1 MKTMTIGGLSDRTG
15 VHIET
20 IRYYERESILPK
32 PSRNKAGRRVYDVSD
47 VRMLNFIHKC
57 RGFGYS
63 LKEIVSLLELVDT
76 SRFTCKKI
84 HDRTLE
90 QAQVVSKKI
99 EQLKTMEKELLQMA
113 SQCDQGD
120 MPECPIIDS
129 LFCRIARPA
138 SG

>member
-1 MKTMTIGGLSDRTG
+1 MKTTQIGTLSDQTG

-32 PSRNKAGRRVYDVSD
+32 PTRNAGGRRVYDGSD

-63 LKEIVSLLELVDT
+63 LKEIVNLLELVDT
-76 SRFTCKKI
+76 GRFTCKQI

-90 QAQVVSKKI
+90 QAKGVSEKI
-99 EQLKTMEKELLQMA
+99 KQLKTMERELLQMA
-113 SQCDQGD
+113 SQCGQGNK
-120 MPECPIIDS
+120 PKCPIIDS
-129 LFCRIARPA
+129 LFL
-138 SG
+138 G